1 MMTIPPSL
9 FTTAKAAT
17 FLFSPLLANHKQT
30 FWQTV
35 EVLAFLADTL
45 CRVLSIHQR
54 IKYVV
59 AILIQQ
65 FQLLG
70 IGFIDIVN
78 VQYTP
83 RNLLVTNAVDG
94 YKYQRSP
101 VDAPSPE
108 STLE

>member
-1 MMTIPPSL
+1 
-9 FTTAKAAT
+9 
-17 FLFSPLLANHKQT
+17 
-30 FWQTV
+30 
-35 EVLAFLADTL
+35 
-45 CRVLSIHQR
+45 
-54 IKYVV
+54 
-59 AILIQQ
+59 LIQQ